1 MRYSLFALLV
11 CFLIGCGDSSDCPN
25 PQDCPDLEETV
36 DLAEL
41 RQEIAI
47 HLTNNLILPAYQDLS
62 EKSVALNQAATTFS
76 ADATD
81 ENLSN
86 LKTAHQALWYCWQKT
101 SLFYFGPIVNNGLR
115 AGINT
120 YPTDPDKIEANIL
133 TGTYQLG
140 SLGNQDAEG
149 LPALDYL
156 LNNEDGITPLG
167 EFTQE
172 RLDYI
177 STLTT
182 AIFEQVQNV
191 EADWNNG
198 SFKDNFTGTNT
209 TGTDVGSAMGLIV
222 NGIDLHFQRFVRDG
236 KIAIP
241 AGLRSAGIPRPF
253 AVEALYGKYSTSLLL
268 SSLNAYKDYFNGKS
282 IIRNDGPCILEY
294 LRKIDQPVLA
304 DQIDNHFT
312 ILIDKVELLDASIA
326 QQIEI
331 DNEALIEVFRS
342 MQDLIAIFKS
352 DMASVMGI
360 SITNQDNDG
369 D

>member
-1 MRYSLFALLV
+1 MKYSLLALLV
-11 CFLIGCGDSSDCPN
+11 CFLISCETQPETPDPN
-25 PQDCPDLEETV
+25 TMV

-47 HLTNNLILPAYQDLS
+47 HLTNNLIVPAYQDLS
-62 EKSVALNQAATTFS
+62 EKSVALNQAASAFS
-76 ADATD
+76 TD
-81 ENLSN
+81 TNEEKLND
-86 LKTAHQALWYCWQKT
+86 LKIAHQAFWNCWQKT
-101 SLFYFGPIVNNGLR
+101 SLYYFGPIVNNGLR

-120 YPTDPDKIEANIL
+120 YPTDPEKIEANIL
-133 TGTYQLG
+133 TGTYQIG
-140 SLGNQDAEG
+140 SLGNLDAEG

-156 LNNEDGITPLG
+156 LNNEDGIMPLG

-177 STLTT
+177 ATLTT
-182 AIFEQVQNV
+182 AILEQVQNA

-198 SFKDNFTGTNT
+198 SFKDNFTGTDA

-236 KIAIP
+236 KVAIP
-241 AGLRSAGIPRPF
+241 AGLRSAGVARPHS
-253 AVEALYGKYSTSLLL
+253 VEARYGKYSTSLLL

-294 LRKIDQPVLA
+294 LRQIDQPVLA

-326 QQIEI
+326 DQIEI
-331 DNEALIEVFRS
+331 DNEALVEVFLS
-342 MQDLIAIFKS
+342 MQDLVAIFKS

>member
-1 MRYSLFALLV
+1 MKYSLFALLV
-11 CFLIGCGDSSDCPN
+11 CFFISCDKPSETSN
-25 PQDCPDLEETV
+25 PDTTV

-47 HLTNNLILPAYQDLS
+47 HLTNDLILPAYQDLNHKAV
-62 EKSVALNQAATTFS
+62 ELNQAATTLS

-81 ENLSN
+81 ENLN
-86 LKTAHQALWYCWQKT
+86 DLRLAHQAFWNCWQKT
-101 SLFYFGPIVNNGLR
+101 SLFYFGPIVSNGLR

-120 YPTDPDKIEANIL
+120 YPTDDEKIESNIL
-133 TGTYQLG
+133 TGTYQIG

-156 LNNEDGITPLG
+156 LNNAEEITPQVELT
-167 EFTQE
+167 EE
-172 RLDYI
+172 RLNYI
-177 STLTT
+177 TTLTT
-182 AIFEQVQNV
+182 AILNQVQNA

-198 SFKDNFTGTNT
+198 SFKDNFTGLDA
-209 TGTDVGSAMGLIV
+209 TGTDVGSALGLIV

-236 KIAIP
+236 KVAIP
-241 AGLRSAGIPRPF
+241 AGLRSAGVARPTL
-253 AVEALYGKYSTSLLL
+253 VEARFGKYSTSLLL
-268 SSLNAYKDYFNGKS
+268 TSLKAYKDYFNGKGR
-282 IIRNDGPCILEY
+282 IRNDGPCILEY
-294 LRKIDQPVLA
+294 LRQIDQPVLA

-312 ILIDKVELLDASIA
+312 ILIDKVELLDTSIA
-326 QQIEI
+326 QQIEN
-331 DNEALIEVFRS
+331 DNEALIDVFLS